1 MKGRREAWLIDSPS
15 IARLSWSRGRQDL
28 VHIVDLRGL
37 ALHHE
42 KILAA
47 TDPIA
52 NQLRKV
58 SSRSKVPSK
67 FRTEVLTL

>member
-58 SSRSKVPSK
+58 LLVRRYMYLLNFELKS
-67 FRTEVLTL
+67 

>member
-28 VHIVDLRGL
+28 VHIVDPRGL

-42 KILAA
+42 NTLAA
-47 TDPIA
+47 TDPIG
-52 NQLRKV
+52 NQKTNRALEG
-58 SSRSKVPSK
+58 K
-67 FRTEVLTL
+67 FRTES